1 MTAKTTKEIHSKA
14 IHLKKKYFLLQLKI
28 KKKFIMIKNY
38 QIIKINKEIIHK
50 QLMKK
55 IVVAFKIL

>member
-1 MTAKTTKEIHSKA
+1 MIVITTKEIHSKT
-14 IHLKKKYFLLQLKI
+14 IHPKKKYFLLQLKI

-50 QLMKK
+50 QLMMK